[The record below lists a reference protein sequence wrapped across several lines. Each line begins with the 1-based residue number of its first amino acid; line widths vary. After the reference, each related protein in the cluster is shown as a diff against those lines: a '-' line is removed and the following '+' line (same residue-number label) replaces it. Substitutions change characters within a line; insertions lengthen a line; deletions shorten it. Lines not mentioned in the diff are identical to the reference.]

1 MRDMMHRLID
11 SFSPAYLEPMTLS
24 ELYQR
29 MCMNLVGRL
38 PLSLS
43 CPFMCIRLPVSLI
56 ASTQLGQCS
65 VSTGIAPYRM
75 LPQSCTLSIML
86 QVHSTGQNH
95 DPEML
100 NTGCYAAGAHLQS
113 KAAACDARDSEVCA
127 GTVAGHERQ
136 RRPAP
141 DARQGAQLPA
151 LTYDAWP
158 YFMQCT
164 PTRRLLLGQCSSC
177 CWP

>member
-38 PLSLS
+38 PPSLS
-43 CPFMCIRLPVSLI
+43 CPFMCSVSAYLCH
-56 ASTQLGQCS
+56 SQLCTQLGQCS
-65 VSTGIAPYRM
+65 VSMGIAPYRM

-86 QVHSTGQNH
+86 QVHSTGQSH

-100 NTGCYAAGAHLQS
+100 NTVNYAAGAHL
-113 KAAACDARDSEVCA
+113 
-127 GTVAGHERQ
+127 
-136 RRPAP
+136 
-141 DARQGAQLPA
+141 
-151 LTYDAWP
+151 
-158 YFMQCT
+158 
-164 PTRRLLLGQCSSC
+164 
-177 CWP
+177 